1 MPYLLCS
8 RCESPNVFSNIY
20 NQPIQLVISR
30 SIRRSTVAD
39 VFTKAKRSQI
49 MSRIKGKSTSPEL
62 RLVRLLKEIGF
73 QLQRHKKQLPGSPDV
88 VLPTIRL
95 AIFVNGCFWH
105 GHKHCARAKLPTT
118 NTMFWR
124 LKIHK
129 NMRRDADQR
138 RKLRKMGWR
147 VLTLWT
153 CKTLTRSGLKS
164 RLRRYLHAKM
174 NK

>member
-8 RCESPNVFSNIY
+8 RCESPNVFSNIF

-30 SIRRSTVAD
+30 SVRRSTVAD

-88 VLPTIRL
+88 VLPSIKL

-105 GHKHCARAKLPTT
+105 GHKGCARAKLPST
-118 NTMFWR
+118 NTLFWK
-124 LKIHK
+124 LKICK
-129 NMRRDADQR
+129 NMHRDAVQR
-138 RKLRKMGWR
+138 KELHRMGWH

-153 CKTLTRSGLKS
+153 CKALTRSSLQS
-164 RLRRYLHAKM
+164 RLRRYLHAKI